1 MNPLLLA
8 APSRPVA
15 LAAERVKSRF
25 SLGYTV
31 FYRPGMSAPA
41 ILEQAR
47 KLRVEGV
54 ISRGG
59 LTQALRAA
67 QADLPVADIPVTA
80 LDIIESLQRALRI
93 TGKVACIGFKNVI
106 YNVPRALSFL
116 HLSDFPVFT
125 RRHLD
130 DGEDLVRQ
138 ALQAG
143 IEAIVGD
150 ARICAICHRLRVPAF
165 HLRSGA
171 DAILAA
177 YAEGENLIR
186 ARRTERR
193 RFNQLE
199 TVLTNIYSGVI
210 VLDDADVISRLNPR
224 ACAMLQMQPEAAVG
238 RPLLETAPALEA
250 ILRLES
256 DKAQYGLL
264 LLQDD
269 GYVSVSRI
277 PQISLTDRVEGNVIT
292 LQPVSRVKDRQAE
305 QSPASRRGHTA
316 RFSFSDIL
324 GHSPAITDSKN
335 TALKYASADSSVLIS
350 GETGTGKEL
359 FAQSIHNAG
368 TRAAAPFVPIN
379 CAALPEA
386 LLESELFGYVKGAFT
401 DARREG
407 RVGLFEQAN
416 EGTLFLD
423 EITEIPLKLQARL
436 LRAIQENEIARIGD
450 DRIIRINVR
459 VIAASNKRLTEEV
472 AAGRFRN
479 DLFYRLN
486 ILSLHIPPLRER
498 GRDVVPLALH
508 FLKTHAARLHK
519 PVWGFGPGV
528 EGLLLSHSWPGN
540 VRELSGLMER
550 LVVLSGSNTID
561 RDDLAGAIDALGS
574 LGARE
579 DVRPEAEN
587 LREILLQS
595 WHRHNG
601 NRALMAQEFGVHR
614 TTLWRQLKTLCPELS
629 ARNR

>member
-1 MNPLLLA
+1 MNPPLLLA

-31 FYRPGMSAPA
+31 FYRSGMSAPV

-47 KLRVEGV
+47 KLRVEGI

-93 TGKVACIGFKNVI
+93 TGNVACIGFKNVI

-116 HLSDFPVFT
+116 HLSDVPVFT

-138 ALQAG
+138 ALRAG

-199 TVLTNIYSGVI
+199 TVLANIYSGVI
-210 VLDDADVISRLNPR
+210 VLDDADMISRLNPR
-224 ACAMLQMQPEAAVG
+224 ACAMLQTQPETAVG
-238 RPLLETAPALEA
+238 KPLREAAPALEA
-250 ILRLES
+250 LLRLES

-264 LLQDD
+264 LQQEG
-269 GYVSVSRI
+269 GYLSVSRI
-277 PQISLTDRVEGNVIT
+277 PQISPTDRVEGNVIT
-292 LQPVSRVKDRQAE
+292 LQPVSRAKDKPAE
-305 QSPASRRGHTA
+305 QSPASRKGHTA
-316 RFSFSDIL
+316 RFAFSDIL
-324 GHSPAITDSKN
+324 GPSPAITECRN
-335 TALKYASADSSVLIS
+335 TALKYAAADSSVLIS

-416 EGTLFLD
+416 DGTLFLD

-450 DRIIRINVR
+450 DRIIKINVR
-459 VIAASNKRLTEEV
+459 VIAASNKRLPEEV

-486 ILSLHIPPLRER
+486 ILSLHVPPLRER

-519 PVWGFGPGV
+519 PVWDFGPGV
-528 EGLLLSHSWPGN
+528 EDLLLAHSWPGN

-550 LVVLSGSNTID
+550 LVVLSGSNTIS
-561 RDDLAGAIDALGS
+561 RDDLAAAIDALGG
-574 LGARE
+574 L
-579 DVRPEAEN
+579 DVPEAIRPDTQG
-587 LREILLQS
+587 LREALLQC
-595 WHRHNG
+595 WRRHKG
-601 NRALMAQEFGVHR
+601 NRALMARELGIHR

-629 ARNR
+629 AR